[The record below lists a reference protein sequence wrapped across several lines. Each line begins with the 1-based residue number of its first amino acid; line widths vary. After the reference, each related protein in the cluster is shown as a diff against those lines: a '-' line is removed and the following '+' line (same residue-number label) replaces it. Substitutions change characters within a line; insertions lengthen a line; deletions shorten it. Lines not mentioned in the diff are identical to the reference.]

1 MGNEV
6 CAIWVLDE
14 STNKKLNDIRKALDL
29 FGIEY
34 SPIYGHITF
43 SYISNV
49 DVNEIIQYT
58 KKFVTDKRAF
68 HINCSALALLTTKCI
83 ACIPSFS
90 AELYE
95 YFKEYHQEY
104 DSYCNVW
111 TSASQGMWLPHIS
124 LYSSEKDDLGAI
136 INEMSKKFIQFTG
149 KVSRLELSIV
159 NENDFNIVYSHD
171 LRE

>member
-6 CAIWVLDE
+6 CAMWVLDDAAN
-14 STNKKLNDIRKALDL
+14 TKLNDIIKALEL

-34 SPIYGHITF
+34 KPVYSHITF
-43 SYISNV
+43 SYFINV
-49 DVNEIIQYT
+49 DVDEIIQYT
-58 KKFVTDKRAF
+58 RQYAADKRAF
-68 HINCSALALLTTKCI
+68 YINCSALALLTTKCI

-90 AELYE
+90 TELYE
-95 YFKEYHQEY
+95 YYKEYHQEY

-136 INEMSKKFIQFTG
+136 INEMSKKFVQFTG

-159 NENDFNIVYSHD
+159 NENDFSIVYSHD
-171 LRE
+171 LKE